1 METSAA
7 GPDLKDCAQT
17 LRRRWRAVAAAT
29 AAGLAIA
36 GAGLALAPRAYTAT
50 TAVQVRPT
58 GVAELT
64 GELSGRTN
72 GEVNLDT
79 EAQVVASA
87 RVASAAGRELGG
99 ADPASMRERVE
110 VEVPPNSSVLEI
122 SYTAPT
128 PEAARDGATA
138 FSDAYLAD
146 RRARVGELIDA
157 RLAALDEQTE
167 ARTEDM
173 EELAEDAAK
182 GGAAKRARAEARLEA
197 VQSEIS
203 DLNAETGPLTAAK
216 ASLIPGQVLT
226 PAALPDGPASP
237 QPVLWLAGGG
247 MLGLAVG
254 AGAAFALERRARGR
268 AGADAAVQGPQ
279 GAEESQEAQEAPAA
293 EAVAG
298 ESGTVPPASDGER
311 AQDEGAQEEGA
322 DQGADADEG
331 SADRSREEEPAEAG
345 ARR

>member
-1 METSAA
+1 MESSAA
-7 GPDLKDCAQT
+7 GPDLRDCAQT
-17 LRRRWRAVAAAT
+17 LRRRWTAVAAAT
-29 AAGLAIA
+29 AAGLALA
-36 GAGLALAPRAYTAT
+36 GAGLVLVPSAYTAT

-87 RVASAAGRELGG
+87 RVASAANREIGG
-99 ADPASMRERVE
+99 TDPGAMRERVE

-146 RRARVGELIDA
+146 RSARVGELIDA
-157 RLAALDEQTE
+157 RLAALEEQTE
-167 ARTEDM
+167 ARTEEM

-226 PAALPDGPASP
+226 PAALPDAPASP
-237 QPVLWLAGGG
+237 QPVVWLAGGG
-247 MLGLAVG
+247 VLGLAVG
-254 AGAAFALERRARGR
+254 AGAAFALERRARARG
-268 AGADAAVQGPQ
+268 GATAA
-279 GAEESQEAQEAPAA
+279 AQEAVVEDAA
-293 EAVAG
+293 PEAAQEAVVEDA
-298 ESGTVPPASDGER
+298 
-311 AQDEGAQEEGA
+311 AQEAAPEEGGA
-322 DQGADADEG
+322 DRA

>member
-7 GPDLKDCAQT
+7 GPDLRDCAQT
-17 LRRRWRAVAAAT
+17 LRRRWKTVAAAT

-36 GAGLALAPRAYTAT
+36 GAGLALAPRTYTAT

-79 EAQVVASA
+79 EAQVATSA
-87 RVASAAGRELGG
+87 RVASAANRQLGG
-99 ADPASMRERVE
+99 EDPAEMRERVE

-122 SYTAPT
+122 SYSASS

-146 RRARVGELIDA
+146 RSARVGELIDA
-157 RLAALDEQTE
+157 RIGALDEQTE
-167 ARTEDM
+167 ARTEEM
-173 EELAEDAAK
+173 EELAEAAAK

-226 PAALPDGPASP
+226 PAALPDAPSSP

-254 AGAAFALERRARGR
+254 AGAAFALERRTRAR
-268 AGADAAVQGPQ
+268 AGTAAAAQEPQEAKGAQ
-279 GAEESQEAQEAPAA
+279 GAQETQDADAQEAAVE
-293 EAVAG
+293 EARP
-298 ESGTVPPASDGER
+298 VPPAAGRDR
-311 AQDEGAQEEGA
+311 APEE
-322 DQGADADEG
+322 ADADQG
-331 SADRSREEEPAEAG
+331 SADRAHEEEPAEAG
-345 ARR
+345 AHR